1 MKTIMLNAVGLAMC
15 LASFGQAAEVKR
27 LEVARVPSE
36 MQETVVKRAALP
48 TLRYTYPVHREEWR
62 DEGLERAFDRPRRNL
77 DIGRGDRRS
86 FFEDYV
92 DR

>member
-1 MKTIMLNAVGLAMC
+1 MMFLAIVV
-15 LASFGQAAEVKR
+15 QAAEVKR
-27 LEVARVPSE
+27 LEAARVPSE

-62 DEGLERAFDRPRRNL
+62 DEGLESRVFDRPRRNL

-86 FFEDYV
+86 FFGDYV